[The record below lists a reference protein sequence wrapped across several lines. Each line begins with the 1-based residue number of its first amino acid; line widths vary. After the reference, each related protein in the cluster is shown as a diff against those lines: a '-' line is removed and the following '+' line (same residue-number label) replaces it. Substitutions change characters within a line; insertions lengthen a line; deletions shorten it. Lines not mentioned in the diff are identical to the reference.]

1 MDKNPHLIYKLDII
15 EMVAIS
21 KGPAFNNEHENV
33 RLFKRDYFE
42 EEHLCYTVKVIQYDF
57 TDTAN
62 LLIFIEVILF
72 PEFYKYTGIK
82 GKELCTKQRF

>member
-42 EEHLCYTVKVIQYDF
+42 EEHLCYTVKVI
-57 TDTAN
+57 
-62 LLIFIEVILF
+62 
-72 PEFYKYTGIK
+72 
-82 GKELCTKQRF
+82 